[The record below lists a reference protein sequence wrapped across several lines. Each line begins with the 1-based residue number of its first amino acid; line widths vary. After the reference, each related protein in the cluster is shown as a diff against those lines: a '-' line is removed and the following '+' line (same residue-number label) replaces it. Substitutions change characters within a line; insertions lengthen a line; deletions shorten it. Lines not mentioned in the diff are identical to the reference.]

1 MKKVS
6 LLVVFLM
13 MALVATTGYA
23 QVKAGS
29 VHITPNI
36 GMYKFEG
43 NEDMDASIALGLR
56 AGYNFTK
63 YFGVEAYGHWVPT
76 DATYYKDEKVNVIG
90 YGIEALFHILPDG
103 ALVPFVAVGVGGIHY
118 SQAIEIRLLRVI
130 SDYRDKITGDVGGG
144 LKYFLTENWALRA
157 DARYVVPI
165 NYKFDSD
172 TMT

>member
-1 MKKVS
+1 M
-6 LLVVFLM
+6 
-13 MALVATTGYA
+13 
-23 QVKAGS
+23 KAGS

-43 NEDMDASIALGLR
+43 NEDMDAGIALGLR

-76 DATYYKDEKVNVIG
+76 DATYFKDEKVNVIG

-118 SQAIEIRLLRVI
+118 SQAIRDTTGFEVMTRTVSEIRSQQI
-130 SDYRDKITGDVGGG
+130 SAAG
-144 LKYFLTENWALRA
+144 
-157 DARYVVPI
+157 
-165 NYKFDSD
+165 
-172 TMT
+172 